1 VSPSPPRPL
10 ALSPLSFAVL
20 GAGSWGTA
28 LAWLLGRGRRTVH
41 LWCRDPE
48 RAIAIQRERVNA
60 RYLPG
65 VILPPSVLVDAS
77 LVSAAEEA
85 ALVVVAVPV
94 AALRAVLAALAPCL
108 GPGTALLIAAKGLE
122 EATGLRVSEV
132 TAAVLGPAWA
142 ERVAVLSGPNLAAEL
157 VRELP
162 TTSVVA
168 GRDREVTA
176 RCQEWL
182 ATPFFRVYTNAD
194 LTGVELGGALK
205 NVIAIAAGISDGL
218 GFGDNTKAAILT
230 RGLAEMARLA
240 TACGARPETLMG
252 LSGLGDLVATCAS
265 GLSRNHRLGQA
276 IGAGQDL
283 PAALA
288 ALGQVAEGVATA
300 AAARG
305 LARER
310 AVEVPITDAVYAVL
324 HESADPRAAVA
335 SLMSRRF
342 RDE

>member
-1 VSPSPPRPL
+1 V
-10 ALSPLSFAVL
+10 PLSFAVL
-20 GAGSWGTA
+20 GAGNWGTA
-28 LAWLLGRGRRTVH
+28 LAWLLGQGGRPVR

-48 RAIAIQRERVNA
+48 RAIALQKERVNA

-65 VILPPSVLVDAS
+65 VTLPPPVVVDAS
-77 LVSAAEEA
+77 LVAAAQEA
-85 ALVVVAVPV
+85 VLVVVAVPV
-94 AALRAVLAALAPCL
+94 AALREVLAALAPAL
-108 GPGTALLIAAKGLE
+108 GRGTALLFAAKGLE
-122 EATGLRVSEV
+122 QETGLRVSEV
-132 TAAVLGPAWA
+132 AAAVLGAEWA

-162 TTSVVA
+162 ATSVVA
-168 GRDREVTA
+168 CRDREVAA

-182 ATPFFRVYTNAD
+182 AAPFFRVYTNPD

-218 GFGDNTKAAILT
+218 GFGDNTKAALIT

-276 IGAGQDL
+276 IGAGRDL
-283 PAALA
+283 AAARA
-288 ALGQVAEGVATA
+288 ALGQVAEGVPTTA
-300 AAARG
+300 AARR
-305 LARER
+305 LA
-310 AVEVPITDAVYAVL
+310 AALNVEVPITDEVYHVL
-324 HESADPRAAVA
+324 YESADPRDAVA
-335 SLMSRRF
+335 SLMTRRF

>member
-1 VSPSPPRPL
+1 
-10 ALSPLSFAVL
+10 VL

-28 LAWLLGRGRRTVH
+28 LAWLLGHGGRSVH
-41 LWCRDPE
+41 LWCRDAAA
-48 RAIAIQRERVNA
+48 AIALQRDRVNA
-60 RYLPG
+60 RYLPDVTLPSS
-65 VILPPSVLVDAS
+65 VIVDAS
-77 LVSAAEEA
+77 LVAAAEEA

-94 AALRAVLAALAPCL
+94 AALREVLAALGPCL

-122 EATGLRVSEV
+122 QESGLRVSEV
-132 TAAVLGPAWA
+132 AAAVLGPAWA

-162 TTSVVA
+162 TLTLVA

-182 ATPFFRVYTNAD
+182 ATSFFRVYTSGD

-218 GFGDNTKAAILT
+218 GFGDNTKAALIT

-265 GLSRNHRLGQA
+265 GLSRNHRLGQR
-276 IGAGQDL
+276 IGQGQDL
-283 PAALA
+283 PTALA

-300 AAARG
+300 AAARR
-305 LARER
+305 LA
-310 AVEVPITDAVYAVL
+310 AHHGVEVPIADAVYTVL
-324 HESADPRAAVA
+324 YESADPRSAVA
-335 SLMSRRF
+335 SLMARRF